1 MSSKN
6 LNLALITGTSSGV
19 GFACAEKFLAEDW
32 CVLGVARKAVT
43 LTGEYYHF
51 QSDLNKSSD
60 RKKLIKEN
68 ILPFLSNHYSQL
80 VLINNAA
87 TLEPI
92 KPLANLEIND
102 FEKALSLNVVAPCH
116 LIQLFLQSGKFDYL
130 TVINLSSGAA
140 ENAYASWTA
149 YCTSKAALSMLSR
162 CLVKEYQVARKSR
175 KTNTGTLRVID
186 YAPGIVDTPMQTL
199 IRTQNK
205 QDFPE
210 VDKFI
215 GLYTEKQLL
224 SPKEVAEDLFVM
236 SVNKVLP
243 EYLKQRF
250 PWQDGT
256 K

>member
-19 GFACAEKFLAEDW
+19 GLGCAEKFLTEDW
-32 CVLGVARKAVT
+32 CVLGVARKAVA
-43 LTGEYYHF
+43 LSGEYYHF
-51 QSDLNKSSD
+51 QSDLNENSD

-92 KPLANLEIND
+92 KPLANLEMDD
-102 FEKALSLNVVAPCH
+102 FEKALTLNVVAPCH
-116 LIQLFLQSGKFDYL
+116 LMQLFLQHGKFDYL

-140 ENAYASWTA
+140 ENAYASWTS

-162 CLVKEYQVARKSR
+162 CLVKENQEARKIR
-175 KTNTGTLRVID
+175 KKSTGILRVID
-186 YAPGIVDTPMQTL
+186 YAPGVVDTPMQTL

-215 GLYTEKQLL
+215 GMFTENELL
-224 SPKEVAEDLFVM
+224 SPKDVAEDLFVM
-236 SVNKVLP
+236 SINKELP